1 MKKNNSKYLLWI
13 LVVLA
18 IIVVCAL
25 VLFFTNQPI
34 ISEETVDEGI
44 LGDATKELPKK
55 AYQLDMEIGSKI
67 NINKK
72 RITLS
77 GISSDNSVSV
87 NVDSKIDKIRLGSSR
102 TVNDV
107 KIKNMYSNP
116 EGNVTEAYAILGVQ
130 AASITCKDLDNGIN
144 YFTKESASGPL
155 SSENPQKIM
164 VRTDK
169 CLNSIKLIEYWC
181 NNNGYLKSETYS
193 CPNGCR
199 YGACIKDSRDI
210 VTQTS

>member
-1 MKKNNSKYLLWI
+1 MKKNSKYFLWA

-18 IIVVCAL
+18 IIVICGL
-25 VLFFTNQPI
+25 VLFFTNNPPV
-34 ISEETVDEGI
+34 SEGVVDEGI
-44 LGDATKELPKK
+44 LGDATKELPKNE
-55 AYQLDMEIGSKI
+55 YQLNMEIGSKI

-87 NVDSKIDKIRLGSSR
+87 DVDSKIDKIRLGSSR

-107 KIKNMYSNP
+107 KIKNIYSNP

-130 AASITCKDLDNGIN
+130 ATSIICNDLDNGIN
-144 YFTKESASGPL
+144 YFTKESTSGPL
-155 SSENPQKIM
+155 SSENPEEIIA
-164 VRTDK
+164 RTDK
-169 CLNSIKLIEYWC
+169 CLNSIKLVEYWC
-181 NNNGYLKSETYS
+181 NNNGYLKSETYP

-199 YGACIKDSRDI
+199 YGACIKDSRDT
-210 VTQTS
+210 VTQKS